1 MKDGVTNLTG
11 DFFLLFYA
19 SFYLTKGAN
28 LRISSNS
35 KSWALGELM
44 KTYQAKQGDIRR
56 DWYLVDAGDRILGRL
71 ASEIAHR
78 LRGKH
83 KPVYTP
89 HTDTGDFVIVVNAE
103 KIGLTG
109 KKLTDKIYY
118 HHTGYPGGI
127 KAIAAG
133 KMLKEKPEELLRAAV
148 KGMLPK
154 NTLGRAMLKKLKIYA
169 GSDHPHEAQCPRIL
183 QL

>member
-1 MKDGVTNLTG
+1 M
-11 DFFLLFYA
+11 
-19 SFYLTKGAN
+19 
-28 LRISSNS
+28 
-35 KSWALGELM
+35 M
-44 KTYQAKQGDIRR
+44 KTYQAKQGEVNRE
-56 DWYLVDAGDRILGRL
+56 WYLVDAGDKVLGRL

-78 LRGKH
+78 RRGKH

-103 KIGLTG
+103 KISLTG

-118 HHTGYPGGI
+118 HHSGYPGGL
-127 KAIAAG
+127 KATAAG

-169 GSDHPHEAQCPRIL
+169 GGDHPHEAQCPRIL
-183 QL
+183 AL